1 MSSCSHQNFE
11 ISTLTIHDVSPPAST
26 ASCFSGPVTPVSADV
41 SQSHGWRAIDDV
53 RADSPVPGANMND
66 ALQRQMDFHPGTMV
80 LFLQWMVSDN
90 LIGVTLKSVDSE
102 RSLDLESVALARHV
116 KPARAAVTRPK
127 QNNDDRM
134 PKMISP

>member
-1 MSSCSHQNFE
+1 
-11 ISTLTIHDVSPPAST
+11 
-26 ASCFSGPVTPVSADV
+26 
-41 SQSHGWRAIDDV
+41 
-53 RADSPVPGANMND
+53 MND